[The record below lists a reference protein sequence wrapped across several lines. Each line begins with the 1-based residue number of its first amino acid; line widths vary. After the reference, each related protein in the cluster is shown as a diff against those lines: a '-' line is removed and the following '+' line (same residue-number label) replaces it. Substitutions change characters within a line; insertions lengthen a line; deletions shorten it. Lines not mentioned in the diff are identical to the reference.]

1 MKILSTIFGLCALC
15 VSMAMTSC
23 SNNAEFIGSWKA
35 NSVANVMPRQSSAT
49 VSSLTA
55 IDFSENQEKT
65 DGMVV
70 LTNAY
75 DIVETV
81 ALDSASTST
90 AEMHITAQ
98 ASAEGSWTYDV
109 DDKDDLLLSFD
120 LSSVSVTV
128 DPKDIAFVPDVTGD
142 LRTQIVANAVEVW
155 KRELTRSFREELSR
169 YSVVDDVEVSK
180 DGGVMNLE
188 IHSPEAKVHFRRV
201 IP

>member
-1 MKILSTIFGLCALC
+1 MKILSIFLGLCALC
-15 VSMAMTSC
+15 GSAAMTSC
-23 SNNAEFIGSWKA
+23 SDKADFIGSWKA
-35 NSVANVMPRQSSAT
+35 NSVANVVPQQSSAI

-55 IDFSENQEKT
+55 IDFSENQEKS

-81 ALDSASTST
+81 ALDSASTGTS
-90 AEMHITAQ
+90 EMHITATV
-98 ASAEGSWTYDV
+98 SAEGSWTYDV

-120 LSSVSVTV
+120 LSSVNVTV

-142 LRTQIVANAVEVW
+142 LRERIVDNAVNVW
-155 KRELTRSFREELSR
+155 KRELTRSFRDELSR
-169 YSVVDDVEVSK
+169 YSVVDDIEVSK
-180 DGGVMNLE
+180 DGGAMSLE
-188 IHSPEAKVHFRRV
+188 IHSPEAEVHFRRV